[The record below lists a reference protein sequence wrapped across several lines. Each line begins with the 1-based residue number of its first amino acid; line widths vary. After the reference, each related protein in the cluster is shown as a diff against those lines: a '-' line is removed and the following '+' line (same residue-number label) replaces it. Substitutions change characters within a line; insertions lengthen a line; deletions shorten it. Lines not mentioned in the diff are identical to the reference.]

1 MCAHGT
7 VSLQIRGV
15 TGVYTPV
22 LGCLWSLVEMLV
34 QSVVLGWKGLHVH
47 VPTRRCPLG
56 SALEPGTHP
65 RHGLL
70 SHRVRHV
77 CLVLFCVKVAQS
89 AELPPKASQE
99 ESDTPP
105 GNGGGR
111 RARLPAGVACGT
123 VSSVRGR

>member
-34 QSVVLGWKGLHVH
+34 QSVVLGWKGPCVH
-47 VPTRRCPLG
+47 VPTRHCPLS
-56 SALEPGTHP
+56 SALEPGTHR

-70 SHRVRHV
+70 SYCGHHV

-89 AELPPKASQE
+89 AELPPKAPQE
-99 ESDTPP
+99 EGDAPP
-105 GNGGGR
+105 GREVGGG
-111 RARLPAGVACGT
+111 P
-123 VSSVRGR
+123 VSLQV